1 MKPLLEA
8 RQIRKQFS
16 GVAVLKG
23 IDFTLCAGQVHAL
36 MGGNGAGKS
45 TLMKIIAGVETPDSG
60 ELTIGDRAFARLSP
74 ALAHQL
80 GIYLVPQEPMLFP
93 NLSVRENI
101 LFRLPKRADT
111 TARLQEKLQQ
121 LNCQINLDASASTL
135 EVADQQM
142 VEILRGLMREARIL
156 ILDEPTA
163 SLTPGETERLFSQ
176 IRALQALD
184 VGIVFISHKLPEIR
198 QLASH
203 ISVMR
208 DGAVVLS
215 GETATYRDEQ
225 LISAMTPASRDHT
238 LSDTQKLWLAL
249 PGNRR
254 TQAQD
259 FPVLRVEDLTGE
271 GFIDLNLEI
280 RAGEIVGLAGL
291 VGSGRTE
298 FAETLYGL
306 RPPRAGRIWLENREI
321 SNDSTRARLASGLV
335 YLPEDRQVS
344 GLFLDAP
351 VRWNTVMFNQPSWW
365 QQGKREAAV
374 VERYHRALGI
384 KLADGDQPVRTLSGG
399 NQQKVLLARCLEA
412 NPLLLI
418 VDEPTRGVDVSARAD
433 IYQLLKSVAA
443 QNVAVLMISSD
454 VDEFIG
460 LADRVLV
467 MHQGRYSGELAGAF
481 NGLLVVGLRIPAIVA
496 TLGTL
501 GLYRGVMLLWT
512 GGKWIEGLPDSL
524 KSLSEPAFIG
534 VSPLGWLVLALLLA
548 GGWLLSRTA
557 FGRDFYAVGDN
568 LAAARQL
575 GVAVNR
581 TRMLA
586 FTLNGMLAACAGIVF
601 AAQIGFVPNQTGS
614 GLEMKA
620 IAACVLGGI
629 SLLGGTGTLLGAF
642 LGAFF
647 LTQIDTVLV
656 LFRLPAWWNDFIAGL
671 VLLGVLVLDG
681 RLRQALARHQ
691 RALKYSRFQPGNKGG
706 KQVARFPERKSKEV
720 A

>member
-1 MKPLLEA
+1 MKTLFKNRELSAFFAIVALFAVLVALNPAYFSLQTLAMIFASSQILCLLA
-8 RQIRKQFS
+8 LGATLVMLTRNIDVS
-16 GVAVLKG
+16 VGSTVGLSAIAVGVALN
-23 IDFTLCAGQVHAL
+23 
-36 MGGNGAGKS
+36 NGYGLA
-45 TLMKIIAGVETPDSG
+45 TAI
-60 ELTIGDRAFARLSP
+60 AFA
-74 ALAHQL
+74 LA
-80 GIYLVPQEPMLFP
+80 I
-93 NLSVRENI
+93 
-101 LFRLPKRADT
+101 
-111 TARLQEKLQQ
+111 
-121 LNCQINLDASASTL
+121 
-135 EVADQQM
+135 
-142 VEILRGLMREARIL
+142 
-156 ILDEPTA
+156 
-163 SLTPGETERLFSQ
+163 
-176 IRALQALD
+176 
-184 VGIVFISHKLPEIR
+184 
-198 QLASH
+198 
-203 ISVMR
+203 
-208 DGAVVLS
+208 GA
-215 GETATYRDEQ
+215 
-225 LISAMTPASRDHT
+225 
-238 LSDTQKLWLAL
+238 
-249 PGNRR
+249 
-254 TQAQD
+254 
-259 FPVLRVEDLTGE
+259 
-271 GFIDLNLEI
+271 
-280 RAGEIVGLAGL
+280 
-291 VGSGRTE
+291 
-298 FAETLYGL
+298 
-306 RPPRAGRIWLENREI
+306 
-321 SNDSTRARLASGLV
+321 
-335 YLPEDRQVS
+335 
-344 GLFLDAP
+344 
-351 VRWNTVMFNQPSWW
+351 
-365 QQGKREAAV
+365 
-374 VERYHRALGI
+374 
-384 KLADGDQPVRTLSGG
+384 
-399 NQQKVLLARCLEA
+399 
-412 NPLLLI
+412 
-418 VDEPTRGVDVSARAD
+418 
-433 IYQLLKSVAA
+433 
-443 QNVAVLMISSD
+443 
-454 VDEFIG
+454 
-460 LADRVLV
+460 
-467 MHQGRYSGELAGAF
+467 LAGAF

-706 KQVARFPERKSKEV
+706 KQIARFPERKSKEV

>member
-1 MKPLLEA
+1 MKTLLKNRELSA
-8 RQIRKQFS
+8 FFAIVALFVVLVALNPAYFSLQTLAMIFASSQILCLLALGATLVMLTRNIDVS
-16 GVAVLKG
+16 VGSTVGLCAIAVGVALN
-23 IDFTLCAGQVHAL
+23 
-36 MGGNGAGKS
+36 NGYGLVTA
-45 TLMKIIAGVETPDSG
+45 IV
-60 ELTIGDRAFARLSP
+60 F
-74 ALAHQL
+74 ALA
-80 GIYLVPQEPMLFP
+80 I
-93 NLSVRENI
+93 
-101 LFRLPKRADT
+101 
-111 TARLQEKLQQ
+111 
-121 LNCQINLDASASTL
+121 
-135 EVADQQM
+135 
-142 VEILRGLMREARIL
+142 
-156 ILDEPTA
+156 
-163 SLTPGETERLFSQ
+163 
-176 IRALQALD
+176 
-184 VGIVFISHKLPEIR
+184 
-198 QLASH
+198 
-203 ISVMR
+203 
-208 DGAVVLS
+208 GA
-215 GETATYRDEQ
+215 
-225 LISAMTPASRDHT
+225 
-238 LSDTQKLWLAL
+238 
-249 PGNRR
+249 
-254 TQAQD
+254 
-259 FPVLRVEDLTGE
+259 
-271 GFIDLNLEI
+271 
-280 RAGEIVGLAGL
+280 
-291 VGSGRTE
+291 
-298 FAETLYGL
+298 
-306 RPPRAGRIWLENREI
+306 
-321 SNDSTRARLASGLV
+321 
-335 YLPEDRQVS
+335 
-344 GLFLDAP
+344 
-351 VRWNTVMFNQPSWW
+351 
-365 QQGKREAAV
+365 
-374 VERYHRALGI
+374 
-384 KLADGDQPVRTLSGG
+384 
-399 NQQKVLLARCLEA
+399 
-412 NPLLLI
+412 
-418 VDEPTRGVDVSARAD
+418 
-433 IYQLLKSVAA
+433 
-443 QNVAVLMISSD
+443 
-454 VDEFIG
+454 
-460 LADRVLV
+460 
-467 MHQGRYSGELAGAF
+467 LAGAF

-681 RLRQALARHQ
+681 RLRQALARQQ

>member
-1 MKPLLEA
+1 MKTLLKNRELSA
-8 RQIRKQFS
+8 FFAIVALFVVLVALNPAYFSLQTLAMIFASSQILCLLALGATLVMLTRNIDVS
-16 GVAVLKG
+16 VGSTVGLCAIAVGVALN
-23 IDFTLCAGQVHAL
+23 
-36 MGGNGAGKS
+36 NGYGLA
-45 TLMKIIAGVETPDSG
+45 TAI
-60 ELTIGDRAFARLSP
+60 AFAF
-74 ALAHQL
+74 ALA
-80 GIYLVPQEPMLFP
+80 I
-93 NLSVRENI
+93 
-101 LFRLPKRADT
+101 
-111 TARLQEKLQQ
+111 
-121 LNCQINLDASASTL
+121 
-135 EVADQQM
+135 
-142 VEILRGLMREARIL
+142 
-156 ILDEPTA
+156 
-163 SLTPGETERLFSQ
+163 
-176 IRALQALD
+176 
-184 VGIVFISHKLPEIR
+184 
-198 QLASH
+198 
-203 ISVMR
+203 
-208 DGAVVLS
+208 GA
-215 GETATYRDEQ
+215 
-225 LISAMTPASRDHT
+225 
-238 LSDTQKLWLAL
+238 
-249 PGNRR
+249 
-254 TQAQD
+254 
-259 FPVLRVEDLTGE
+259 
-271 GFIDLNLEI
+271 
-280 RAGEIVGLAGL
+280 
-291 VGSGRTE
+291 
-298 FAETLYGL
+298 
-306 RPPRAGRIWLENREI
+306 
-321 SNDSTRARLASGLV
+321 
-335 YLPEDRQVS
+335 
-344 GLFLDAP
+344 
-351 VRWNTVMFNQPSWW
+351 
-365 QQGKREAAV
+365 
-374 VERYHRALGI
+374 
-384 KLADGDQPVRTLSGG
+384 
-399 NQQKVLLARCLEA
+399 
-412 NPLLLI
+412 
-418 VDEPTRGVDVSARAD
+418 
-433 IYQLLKSVAA
+433 
-443 QNVAVLMISSD
+443 
-454 VDEFIG
+454 
-460 LADRVLV
+460 
-467 MHQGRYSGELAGAF
+467 LAGAF

>member
-1 MKPLLEA
+1 MKTLLKNRELSA
-8 RQIRKQFS
+8 FFAIVALFAVLAALNPAYFSLQTLAMIFASSQILCLLALGATLVMLTRNIDVS
-16 GVAVLKG
+16 VGSTVGLCAIAVGVALN
-23 IDFTLCAGQVHAL
+23 
-36 MGGNGAGKS
+36 NGYGLA
-45 TLMKIIAGVETPDSG
+45 TAI
-60 ELTIGDRAFARLSP
+60 AFA
-74 ALAHQL
+74 LA
-80 GIYLVPQEPMLFP
+80 I
-93 NLSVRENI
+93 
-101 LFRLPKRADT
+101 
-111 TARLQEKLQQ
+111 
-121 LNCQINLDASASTL
+121 
-135 EVADQQM
+135 
-142 VEILRGLMREARIL
+142 
-156 ILDEPTA
+156 
-163 SLTPGETERLFSQ
+163 
-176 IRALQALD
+176 
-184 VGIVFISHKLPEIR
+184 
-198 QLASH
+198 
-203 ISVMR
+203 
-208 DGAVVLS
+208 GA
-215 GETATYRDEQ
+215 
-225 LISAMTPASRDHT
+225 
-238 LSDTQKLWLAL
+238 
-249 PGNRR
+249 
-254 TQAQD
+254 
-259 FPVLRVEDLTGE
+259 
-271 GFIDLNLEI
+271 
-280 RAGEIVGLAGL
+280 
-291 VGSGRTE
+291 
-298 FAETLYGL
+298 
-306 RPPRAGRIWLENREI
+306 
-321 SNDSTRARLASGLV
+321 
-335 YLPEDRQVS
+335 
-344 GLFLDAP
+344 
-351 VRWNTVMFNQPSWW
+351 
-365 QQGKREAAV
+365 
-374 VERYHRALGI
+374 
-384 KLADGDQPVRTLSGG
+384 
-399 NQQKVLLARCLEA
+399 
-412 NPLLLI
+412 
-418 VDEPTRGVDVSARAD
+418 
-433 IYQLLKSVAA
+433 
-443 QNVAVLMISSD
+443 
-454 VDEFIG
+454 
-460 LADRVLV
+460 
-467 MHQGRYSGELAGAF
+467 LAGAF

-501 GLYRGVMLLWT
+501 GLYRGVMLPWT

>member
-1 MKPLLEA
+1 MKTLLKNRELSA
-8 RQIRKQFS
+8 FFAIVALFVVLVALNPAYFSLQTLAMIFASSQILCLLALGATLVMLTRNIDVS
-16 GVAVLKG
+16 VGSTVGLCAIAVGVALN
-23 IDFTLCAGQVHAL
+23 
-36 MGGNGAGKS
+36 NGYGLA
-45 TLMKIIAGVETPDSG
+45 TAI
-60 ELTIGDRAFARLSP
+60 AFA
-74 ALAHQL
+74 LA
-80 GIYLVPQEPMLFP
+80 I
-93 NLSVRENI
+93 
-101 LFRLPKRADT
+101 
-111 TARLQEKLQQ
+111 
-121 LNCQINLDASASTL
+121 
-135 EVADQQM
+135 
-142 VEILRGLMREARIL
+142 
-156 ILDEPTA
+156 
-163 SLTPGETERLFSQ
+163 
-176 IRALQALD
+176 
-184 VGIVFISHKLPEIR
+184 
-198 QLASH
+198 
-203 ISVMR
+203 
-208 DGAVVLS
+208 GA
-215 GETATYRDEQ
+215 
-225 LISAMTPASRDHT
+225 
-238 LSDTQKLWLAL
+238 
-249 PGNRR
+249 
-254 TQAQD
+254 
-259 FPVLRVEDLTGE
+259 
-271 GFIDLNLEI
+271 
-280 RAGEIVGLAGL
+280 
-291 VGSGRTE
+291 
-298 FAETLYGL
+298 
-306 RPPRAGRIWLENREI
+306 
-321 SNDSTRARLASGLV
+321 
-335 YLPEDRQVS
+335 
-344 GLFLDAP
+344 
-351 VRWNTVMFNQPSWW
+351 
-365 QQGKREAAV
+365 
-374 VERYHRALGI
+374 
-384 KLADGDQPVRTLSGG
+384 
-399 NQQKVLLARCLEA
+399 
-412 NPLLLI
+412 
-418 VDEPTRGVDVSARAD
+418 
-433 IYQLLKSVAA
+433 
-443 QNVAVLMISSD
+443 
-454 VDEFIG
+454 
-460 LADRVLV
+460 
-467 MHQGRYSGELAGAF
+467 LAGAF

-671 VLLGVLVLDG
+671 VLLGALVLDG
-681 RLRQALARHQ
+681 RLRQVLARHQ

>member
-1 MKPLLEA
+1 MKTLLKNRELSA
-8 RQIRKQFS
+8 FFAIVALFIVLVALNPAYFSLQTLAMIFVSSQILCLLALGATLVMLTRNIDVS
-16 GVAVLKG
+16 VGSTVGLCAIAVGVALN
-23 IDFTLCAGQVHAL
+23 
-36 MGGNGAGKS
+36 NGYGLA
-45 TLMKIIAGVETPDSG
+45 TAIAFA
-60 ELTIGDRAFARLSP
+60 LTIGA
-74 ALAHQL
+74 
-80 GIYLVPQEPMLFP
+80 
-93 NLSVRENI
+93 
-101 LFRLPKRADT
+101 
-111 TARLQEKLQQ
+111 
-121 LNCQINLDASASTL
+121 
-135 EVADQQM
+135 
-142 VEILRGLMREARIL
+142 
-156 ILDEPTA
+156 
-163 SLTPGETERLFSQ
+163 
-176 IRALQALD
+176 
-184 VGIVFISHKLPEIR
+184 
-198 QLASH
+198 
-203 ISVMR
+203 
-208 DGAVVLS
+208 
-215 GETATYRDEQ
+215 
-225 LISAMTPASRDHT
+225 
-238 LSDTQKLWLAL
+238 
-249 PGNRR
+249 
-254 TQAQD
+254 
-259 FPVLRVEDLTGE
+259 
-271 GFIDLNLEI
+271 
-280 RAGEIVGLAGL
+280 
-291 VGSGRTE
+291 
-298 FAETLYGL
+298 
-306 RPPRAGRIWLENREI
+306 
-321 SNDSTRARLASGLV
+321 
-335 YLPEDRQVS
+335 
-344 GLFLDAP
+344 
-351 VRWNTVMFNQPSWW
+351 
-365 QQGKREAAV
+365 
-374 VERYHRALGI
+374 
-384 KLADGDQPVRTLSGG
+384 
-399 NQQKVLLARCLEA
+399 
-412 NPLLLI
+412 
-418 VDEPTRGVDVSARAD
+418 
-433 IYQLLKSVAA
+433 
-443 QNVAVLMISSD
+443 
-454 VDEFIG
+454 
-460 LADRVLV
+460 
-467 MHQGRYSGELAGAF
+467 LAGAF

>member
-1 MKPLLEA
+1 MKTLLKNRELSA
-8 RQIRKQFS
+8 FFAIVALFVVLVALNPAYFSLQTLAMIFSSSQILCLLALGATLVMLTRNIDVS
-16 GVAVLKG
+16 VGSTVGLCAIAVGVALN
-23 IDFTLCAGQVHAL
+23 
-36 MGGNGAGKS
+36 NGYGLA
-45 TLMKIIAGVETPDSG
+45 TAI
-60 ELTIGDRAFARLSP
+60 AFA
-74 ALAHQL
+74 LA
-80 GIYLVPQEPMLFP
+80 I
-93 NLSVRENI
+93 
-101 LFRLPKRADT
+101 
-111 TARLQEKLQQ
+111 
-121 LNCQINLDASASTL
+121 
-135 EVADQQM
+135 
-142 VEILRGLMREARIL
+142 
-156 ILDEPTA
+156 
-163 SLTPGETERLFSQ
+163 
-176 IRALQALD
+176 
-184 VGIVFISHKLPEIR
+184 
-198 QLASH
+198 
-203 ISVMR
+203 
-208 DGAVVLS
+208 GA
-215 GETATYRDEQ
+215 
-225 LISAMTPASRDHT
+225 
-238 LSDTQKLWLAL
+238 
-249 PGNRR
+249 
-254 TQAQD
+254 
-259 FPVLRVEDLTGE
+259 
-271 GFIDLNLEI
+271 
-280 RAGEIVGLAGL
+280 
-291 VGSGRTE
+291 
-298 FAETLYGL
+298 
-306 RPPRAGRIWLENREI
+306 
-321 SNDSTRARLASGLV
+321 
-335 YLPEDRQVS
+335 
-344 GLFLDAP
+344 
-351 VRWNTVMFNQPSWW
+351 
-365 QQGKREAAV
+365 
-374 VERYHRALGI
+374 
-384 KLADGDQPVRTLSGG
+384 
-399 NQQKVLLARCLEA
+399 
-412 NPLLLI
+412 
-418 VDEPTRGVDVSARAD
+418 
-433 IYQLLKSVAA
+433 
-443 QNVAVLMISSD
+443 
-454 VDEFIG
+454 
-460 LADRVLV
+460 
-467 MHQGRYSGELAGAF
+467 LAGAF

-534 VSPLGWLVLALLLA
+534 VSPLGWLVLALMLA

-557 FGRDFYAVGDN
+557 FGRDFYAAGDN

>member
-1 MKPLLEA
+1 MKTLLKNRELSA
-8 RQIRKQFS
+8 FFAIVALFAVLVALNPAYFSLQTLAMIFASSQILCLLALGATLVMLTRNIDVS
-16 GVAVLKG
+16 VGSTVGLCAIAVGVALN
-23 IDFTLCAGQVHAL
+23 
-36 MGGNGAGKS
+36 NGYGLA
-45 TLMKIIAGVETPDSG
+45 TAI
-60 ELTIGDRAFARLSP
+60 AFA
-74 ALAHQL
+74 LA
-80 GIYLVPQEPMLFP
+80 I
-93 NLSVRENI
+93 
-101 LFRLPKRADT
+101 
-111 TARLQEKLQQ
+111 
-121 LNCQINLDASASTL
+121 
-135 EVADQQM
+135 
-142 VEILRGLMREARIL
+142 
-156 ILDEPTA
+156 
-163 SLTPGETERLFSQ
+163 
-176 IRALQALD
+176 
-184 VGIVFISHKLPEIR
+184 
-198 QLASH
+198 
-203 ISVMR
+203 
-208 DGAVVLS
+208 GA
-215 GETATYRDEQ
+215 
-225 LISAMTPASRDHT
+225 
-238 LSDTQKLWLAL
+238 
-249 PGNRR
+249 
-254 TQAQD
+254 
-259 FPVLRVEDLTGE
+259 
-271 GFIDLNLEI
+271 
-280 RAGEIVGLAGL
+280 
-291 VGSGRTE
+291 
-298 FAETLYGL
+298 
-306 RPPRAGRIWLENREI
+306 
-321 SNDSTRARLASGLV
+321 
-335 YLPEDRQVS
+335 
-344 GLFLDAP
+344 
-351 VRWNTVMFNQPSWW
+351 
-365 QQGKREAAV
+365 
-374 VERYHRALGI
+374 
-384 KLADGDQPVRTLSGG
+384 
-399 NQQKVLLARCLEA
+399 
-412 NPLLLI
+412 
-418 VDEPTRGVDVSARAD
+418 
-433 IYQLLKSVAA
+433 
-443 QNVAVLMISSD
+443 
-454 VDEFIG
+454 
-460 LADRVLV
+460 
-467 MHQGRYSGELAGAF
+467 LAGAF

-656 LFRLPAWWNDFIAGL
+656 LFHLPAWWNDFIAGL

>member
-1 MKPLLEA
+1 MKTLLKNRELSA
-8 RQIRKQFS
+8 FFAIVALFAVLVALNPAYFSLQTLAMIFASSQILCLLALGATLVMLTRNIDVS
-16 GVAVLKG
+16 VGSTVGLSAIAVGVALN
-23 IDFTLCAGQVHAL
+23 
-36 MGGNGAGKS
+36 NGYGLA
-45 TLMKIIAGVETPDSG
+45 TAI
-60 ELTIGDRAFARLSP
+60 AFA
-74 ALAHQL
+74 LA
-80 GIYLVPQEPMLFP
+80 I
-93 NLSVRENI
+93 
-101 LFRLPKRADT
+101 
-111 TARLQEKLQQ
+111 
-121 LNCQINLDASASTL
+121 
-135 EVADQQM
+135 
-142 VEILRGLMREARIL
+142 
-156 ILDEPTA
+156 
-163 SLTPGETERLFSQ
+163 
-176 IRALQALD
+176 
-184 VGIVFISHKLPEIR
+184 
-198 QLASH
+198 
-203 ISVMR
+203 
-208 DGAVVLS
+208 GA
-215 GETATYRDEQ
+215 
-225 LISAMTPASRDHT
+225 
-238 LSDTQKLWLAL
+238 
-249 PGNRR
+249 
-254 TQAQD
+254 
-259 FPVLRVEDLTGE
+259 
-271 GFIDLNLEI
+271 
-280 RAGEIVGLAGL
+280 
-291 VGSGRTE
+291 
-298 FAETLYGL
+298 
-306 RPPRAGRIWLENREI
+306 
-321 SNDSTRARLASGLV
+321 
-335 YLPEDRQVS
+335 
-344 GLFLDAP
+344 
-351 VRWNTVMFNQPSWW
+351 
-365 QQGKREAAV
+365 
-374 VERYHRALGI
+374 
-384 KLADGDQPVRTLSGG
+384 
-399 NQQKVLLARCLEA
+399 
-412 NPLLLI
+412 
-418 VDEPTRGVDVSARAD
+418 
-433 IYQLLKSVAA
+433 
-443 QNVAVLMISSD
+443 
-454 VDEFIG
+454 
-460 LADRVLV
+460 
-467 MHQGRYSGELAGAF
+467 LAGAF

-691 RALKYSRFQPGNKGG
+691 RALKYGRFQPGNKGG

>member
-1 MKPLLEA
+1 MKTLLKNRELSA
-8 RQIRKQFS
+8 FFAIVALFVVLVALNPAYFSLQTLAMIFASSQILCLLALGATLVMLTRNIDVS
-16 GVAVLKG
+16 VGSTVGLCAIAVGVALN
-23 IDFTLCAGQVHAL
+23 
-36 MGGNGAGKS
+36 NGYGLA
-45 TLMKIIAGVETPDSG
+45 TAI
-60 ELTIGDRAFARLSP
+60 AFA
-74 ALAHQL
+74 LA
-80 GIYLVPQEPMLFP
+80 I
-93 NLSVRENI
+93 
-101 LFRLPKRADT
+101 
-111 TARLQEKLQQ
+111 
-121 LNCQINLDASASTL
+121 
-135 EVADQQM
+135 
-142 VEILRGLMREARIL
+142 
-156 ILDEPTA
+156 
-163 SLTPGETERLFSQ
+163 
-176 IRALQALD
+176 
-184 VGIVFISHKLPEIR
+184 
-198 QLASH
+198 
-203 ISVMR
+203 
-208 DGAVVLS
+208 GA
-215 GETATYRDEQ
+215 
-225 LISAMTPASRDHT
+225 
-238 LSDTQKLWLAL
+238 
-249 PGNRR
+249 
-254 TQAQD
+254 
-259 FPVLRVEDLTGE
+259 
-271 GFIDLNLEI
+271 
-280 RAGEIVGLAGL
+280 
-291 VGSGRTE
+291 
-298 FAETLYGL
+298 
-306 RPPRAGRIWLENREI
+306 
-321 SNDSTRARLASGLV
+321 
-335 YLPEDRQVS
+335 
-344 GLFLDAP
+344 
-351 VRWNTVMFNQPSWW
+351 
-365 QQGKREAAV
+365 
-374 VERYHRALGI
+374 
-384 KLADGDQPVRTLSGG
+384 
-399 NQQKVLLARCLEA
+399 
-412 NPLLLI
+412 
-418 VDEPTRGVDVSARAD
+418 
-433 IYQLLKSVAA
+433 
-443 QNVAVLMISSD
+443 
-454 VDEFIG
+454 
-460 LADRVLV
+460 
-467 MHQGRYSGELAGAF
+467 LAGAF

-656 LFRLPAWWNDFIAGL
+656 LFRLPAWWNHFIAGL

>member
-1 MKPLLEA
+1 MKTLLKNRELSA
-8 RQIRKQFS
+8 FFAIVALFVVLVALNPAYFSLQTLAMIFSSSQILCLLALGATLVMLTRNIDVS
-16 GVAVLKG
+16 VGSTVGLCAIAVGVALN
-23 IDFTLCAGQVHAL
+23 
-36 MGGNGAGKS
+36 NGYGLA
-45 TLMKIIAGVETPDSG
+45 TAI
-60 ELTIGDRAFARLSP
+60 AFA
-74 ALAHQL
+74 LA
-80 GIYLVPQEPMLFP
+80 I
-93 NLSVRENI
+93 
-101 LFRLPKRADT
+101 
-111 TARLQEKLQQ
+111 
-121 LNCQINLDASASTL
+121 
-135 EVADQQM
+135 
-142 VEILRGLMREARIL
+142 
-156 ILDEPTA
+156 
-163 SLTPGETERLFSQ
+163 
-176 IRALQALD
+176 
-184 VGIVFISHKLPEIR
+184 
-198 QLASH
+198 
-203 ISVMR
+203 
-208 DGAVVLS
+208 GA
-215 GETATYRDEQ
+215 
-225 LISAMTPASRDHT
+225 
-238 LSDTQKLWLAL
+238 
-249 PGNRR
+249 
-254 TQAQD
+254 
-259 FPVLRVEDLTGE
+259 
-271 GFIDLNLEI
+271 
-280 RAGEIVGLAGL
+280 
-291 VGSGRTE
+291 
-298 FAETLYGL
+298 
-306 RPPRAGRIWLENREI
+306 
-321 SNDSTRARLASGLV
+321 
-335 YLPEDRQVS
+335 
-344 GLFLDAP
+344 
-351 VRWNTVMFNQPSWW
+351 
-365 QQGKREAAV
+365 
-374 VERYHRALGI
+374 
-384 KLADGDQPVRTLSGG
+384 
-399 NQQKVLLARCLEA
+399 
-412 NPLLLI
+412 
-418 VDEPTRGVDVSARAD
+418 
-433 IYQLLKSVAA
+433 
-443 QNVAVLMISSD
+443 
-454 VDEFIG
+454 
-460 LADRVLV
+460 
-467 MHQGRYSGELAGAF
+467 LAGAF

-557 FGRDFYAVGDN
+557 FGRDFYAAGDN

-656 LFRLPAWWNDFIAGL
+656 LFRLPAWWNDFIVGL

>member
-1 MKPLLEA
+1 MKTLLKNRELSA
-8 RQIRKQFS
+8 FFAIVALFVVLVALNPAYFSLQTLAMIFASSQILCLLALGATLVMLIRNIDVS
-16 GVAVLKG
+16 VGSTVGLCAIAVGVALN
-23 IDFTLCAGQVHAL
+23 
-36 MGGNGAGKS
+36 NGYGLA
-45 TLMKIIAGVETPDSG
+45 TAI
-60 ELTIGDRAFARLSP
+60 AFA
-74 ALAHQL
+74 LA
-80 GIYLVPQEPMLFP
+80 I
-93 NLSVRENI
+93 
-101 LFRLPKRADT
+101 
-111 TARLQEKLQQ
+111 
-121 LNCQINLDASASTL
+121 
-135 EVADQQM
+135 
-142 VEILRGLMREARIL
+142 
-156 ILDEPTA
+156 
-163 SLTPGETERLFSQ
+163 
-176 IRALQALD
+176 
-184 VGIVFISHKLPEIR
+184 
-198 QLASH
+198 
-203 ISVMR
+203 
-208 DGAVVLS
+208 GA
-215 GETATYRDEQ
+215 
-225 LISAMTPASRDHT
+225 
-238 LSDTQKLWLAL
+238 
-249 PGNRR
+249 
-254 TQAQD
+254 
-259 FPVLRVEDLTGE
+259 
-271 GFIDLNLEI
+271 
-280 RAGEIVGLAGL
+280 
-291 VGSGRTE
+291 
-298 FAETLYGL
+298 
-306 RPPRAGRIWLENREI
+306 
-321 SNDSTRARLASGLV
+321 
-335 YLPEDRQVS
+335 
-344 GLFLDAP
+344 
-351 VRWNTVMFNQPSWW
+351 
-365 QQGKREAAV
+365 
-374 VERYHRALGI
+374 
-384 KLADGDQPVRTLSGG
+384 
-399 NQQKVLLARCLEA
+399 
-412 NPLLLI
+412 
-418 VDEPTRGVDVSARAD
+418 
-433 IYQLLKSVAA
+433 
-443 QNVAVLMISSD
+443 
-454 VDEFIG
+454 
-460 LADRVLV
+460 
-467 MHQGRYSGELAGAF
+467 LAGAF

-557 FGRDFYAVGDN
+557 FGRDFYAAGDN

>member
-1 MKPLLEA
+1 MKTLFKNRELSAFFAIVALFAVLVALNPAYFSLQTLAMIFASSQILCLLA
-8 RQIRKQFS
+8 LGATLVMLTRNIDVS
-16 GVAVLKG
+16 VGSTVGLSAIAVGVALN
-23 IDFTLCAGQVHAL
+23 
-36 MGGNGAGKS
+36 NGYGLA
-45 TLMKIIAGVETPDSG
+45 TAI
-60 ELTIGDRAFARLSP
+60 AFA
-74 ALAHQL
+74 LA
-80 GIYLVPQEPMLFP
+80 I
-93 NLSVRENI
+93 
-101 LFRLPKRADT
+101 
-111 TARLQEKLQQ
+111 
-121 LNCQINLDASASTL
+121 
-135 EVADQQM
+135 
-142 VEILRGLMREARIL
+142 
-156 ILDEPTA
+156 
-163 SLTPGETERLFSQ
+163 
-176 IRALQALD
+176 
-184 VGIVFISHKLPEIR
+184 
-198 QLASH
+198 
-203 ISVMR
+203 
-208 DGAVVLS
+208 
-215 GETATYRDEQ
+215 
-225 LISAMTPASRDHT
+225 
-238 LSDTQKLWLAL
+238 
-249 PGNRR
+249 
-254 TQAQD
+254 
-259 FPVLRVEDLTGE
+259 
-271 GFIDLNLEI
+271 
-280 RAGEIVGLAGL
+280 
-291 VGSGRTE
+291 
-298 FAETLYGL
+298 
-306 RPPRAGRIWLENREI
+306 
-321 SNDSTRARLASGLV
+321 
-335 YLPEDRQVS
+335 
-344 GLFLDAP
+344 
-351 VRWNTVMFNQPSWW
+351 
-365 QQGKREAAV
+365 
-374 VERYHRALGI
+374 
-384 KLADGDQPVRTLSGG
+384 
-399 NQQKVLLARCLEA
+399 
-412 NPLLLI
+412 
-418 VDEPTRGVDVSARAD
+418 GV
-433 IYQLLKSVAA
+433 
-443 QNVAVLMISSD
+443 
-454 VDEFIG
+454 
-460 LADRVLV
+460 
-467 MHQGRYSGELAGAF
+467 LAGAF

>member
-1 MKPLLEA
+1 MKTLLKNRELSA
-8 RQIRKQFS
+8 FFAIVALFAVLVALNPAYFSLQTLAMIFASSQILCLLALGATLVMLTRNIDVS
-16 GVAVLKG
+16 VGSSVGLCAITVGVALN
-23 IDFTLCAGQVHAL
+23 
-36 MGGNGAGKS
+36 NGYGLA
-45 TLMKIIAGVETPDSG
+45 TAI
-60 ELTIGDRAFARLSP
+60 AFA
-74 ALAHQL
+74 LA
-80 GIYLVPQEPMLFP
+80 I
-93 NLSVRENI
+93 
-101 LFRLPKRADT
+101 
-111 TARLQEKLQQ
+111 
-121 LNCQINLDASASTL
+121 
-135 EVADQQM
+135 
-142 VEILRGLMREARIL
+142 
-156 ILDEPTA
+156 
-163 SLTPGETERLFSQ
+163 
-176 IRALQALD
+176 
-184 VGIVFISHKLPEIR
+184 
-198 QLASH
+198 
-203 ISVMR
+203 
-208 DGAVVLS
+208 GA
-215 GETATYRDEQ
+215 
-225 LISAMTPASRDHT
+225 
-238 LSDTQKLWLAL
+238 
-249 PGNRR
+249 
-254 TQAQD
+254 
-259 FPVLRVEDLTGE
+259 
-271 GFIDLNLEI
+271 
-280 RAGEIVGLAGL
+280 
-291 VGSGRTE
+291 
-298 FAETLYGL
+298 
-306 RPPRAGRIWLENREI
+306 
-321 SNDSTRARLASGLV
+321 
-335 YLPEDRQVS
+335 
-344 GLFLDAP
+344 
-351 VRWNTVMFNQPSWW
+351 
-365 QQGKREAAV
+365 
-374 VERYHRALGI
+374 
-384 KLADGDQPVRTLSGG
+384 
-399 NQQKVLLARCLEA
+399 
-412 NPLLLI
+412 
-418 VDEPTRGVDVSARAD
+418 
-433 IYQLLKSVAA
+433 
-443 QNVAVLMISSD
+443 
-454 VDEFIG
+454 
-460 LADRVLV
+460 
-467 MHQGRYSGELAGAF
+467 LAGAF

-671 VLLGVLVLDG
+671 VLLVVLVLDG

>member
-1 MKPLLEA
+1 MKTLLKNRELSA
-8 RQIRKQFS
+8 FFAIVALFVVLVALNPAYFSLQTLAMIFASSQILCLLALGATLVMLTRNIDVS
-16 GVAVLKG
+16 VGSTVGLCAIAVGVALN
-23 IDFTLCAGQVHAL
+23 
-36 MGGNGAGKS
+36 NGYGLA
-45 TLMKIIAGVETPDSG
+45 TAI
-60 ELTIGDRAFARLSP
+60 AFA
-74 ALAHQL
+74 LA
-80 GIYLVPQEPMLFP
+80 I
-93 NLSVRENI
+93 
-101 LFRLPKRADT
+101 
-111 TARLQEKLQQ
+111 
-121 LNCQINLDASASTL
+121 
-135 EVADQQM
+135 
-142 VEILRGLMREARIL
+142 
-156 ILDEPTA
+156 
-163 SLTPGETERLFSQ
+163 
-176 IRALQALD
+176 
-184 VGIVFISHKLPEIR
+184 
-198 QLASH
+198 
-203 ISVMR
+203 
-208 DGAVVLS
+208 GA
-215 GETATYRDEQ
+215 
-225 LISAMTPASRDHT
+225 
-238 LSDTQKLWLAL
+238 
-249 PGNRR
+249 
-254 TQAQD
+254 
-259 FPVLRVEDLTGE
+259 
-271 GFIDLNLEI
+271 
-280 RAGEIVGLAGL
+280 
-291 VGSGRTE
+291 
-298 FAETLYGL
+298 
-306 RPPRAGRIWLENREI
+306 
-321 SNDSTRARLASGLV
+321 
-335 YLPEDRQVS
+335 
-344 GLFLDAP
+344 
-351 VRWNTVMFNQPSWW
+351 
-365 QQGKREAAV
+365 
-374 VERYHRALGI
+374 
-384 KLADGDQPVRTLSGG
+384 
-399 NQQKVLLARCLEA
+399 
-412 NPLLLI
+412 
-418 VDEPTRGVDVSARAD
+418 
-433 IYQLLKSVAA
+433 
-443 QNVAVLMISSD
+443 
-454 VDEFIG
+454 
-460 LADRVLV
+460 
-467 MHQGRYSGELAGAF
+467 LAGAF

-620 IAACVLGGI
+620 IASCVLGGI

>member
-1 MKPLLEA
+1 MKTLLKNRELSA
-8 RQIRKQFS
+8 FFAIVALFVVLVALNPAYFSLQTLAMIFASSQILCLLALGATLVMLTRNIDVS
-16 GVAVLKG
+16 VGSTVGLCAIAVGVALN
-23 IDFTLCAGQVHAL
+23 
-36 MGGNGAGKS
+36 NGYGLA
-45 TLMKIIAGVETPDSG
+45 TAI
-60 ELTIGDRAFARLSP
+60 AFA
-74 ALAHQL
+74 LA
-80 GIYLVPQEPMLFP
+80 I
-93 NLSVRENI
+93 
-101 LFRLPKRADT
+101 
-111 TARLQEKLQQ
+111 
-121 LNCQINLDASASTL
+121 
-135 EVADQQM
+135 
-142 VEILRGLMREARIL
+142 
-156 ILDEPTA
+156 
-163 SLTPGETERLFSQ
+163 
-176 IRALQALD
+176 
-184 VGIVFISHKLPEIR
+184 
-198 QLASH
+198 
-203 ISVMR
+203 
-208 DGAVVLS
+208 GA
-215 GETATYRDEQ
+215 
-225 LISAMTPASRDHT
+225 
-238 LSDTQKLWLAL
+238 
-249 PGNRR
+249 
-254 TQAQD
+254 
-259 FPVLRVEDLTGE
+259 
-271 GFIDLNLEI
+271 
-280 RAGEIVGLAGL
+280 
-291 VGSGRTE
+291 
-298 FAETLYGL
+298 
-306 RPPRAGRIWLENREI
+306 
-321 SNDSTRARLASGLV
+321 
-335 YLPEDRQVS
+335 
-344 GLFLDAP
+344 
-351 VRWNTVMFNQPSWW
+351 
-365 QQGKREAAV
+365 
-374 VERYHRALGI
+374 
-384 KLADGDQPVRTLSGG
+384 
-399 NQQKVLLARCLEA
+399 
-412 NPLLLI
+412 
-418 VDEPTRGVDVSARAD
+418 
-433 IYQLLKSVAA
+433 
-443 QNVAVLMISSD
+443 
-454 VDEFIG
+454 
-460 LADRVLV
+460 
-467 MHQGRYSGELAGAF
+467 LAGAF

-557 FGRDFYAVGDN
+557 FGRDFYAFGDN

>member
-1 MKPLLEA
+1 MKTLLKNRELSA
-8 RQIRKQFS
+8 FFAIVALFVVLVALNPAYFSLQTLAMIFASSQILCLLALGATLVMLTRNIDVS
-16 GVAVLKG
+16 VGSTVGLCAIAVGVALN
-23 IDFTLCAGQVHAL
+23 
-36 MGGNGAGKS
+36 NGYGLA
-45 TLMKIIAGVETPDSG
+45 TAI
-60 ELTIGDRAFARLSP
+60 AFA
-74 ALAHQL
+74 LA
-80 GIYLVPQEPMLFP
+80 I
-93 NLSVRENI
+93 
-101 LFRLPKRADT
+101 
-111 TARLQEKLQQ
+111 
-121 LNCQINLDASASTL
+121 
-135 EVADQQM
+135 
-142 VEILRGLMREARIL
+142 
-156 ILDEPTA
+156 
-163 SLTPGETERLFSQ
+163 
-176 IRALQALD
+176 
-184 VGIVFISHKLPEIR
+184 
-198 QLASH
+198 
-203 ISVMR
+203 
-208 DGAVVLS
+208 GA
-215 GETATYRDEQ
+215 
-225 LISAMTPASRDHT
+225 
-238 LSDTQKLWLAL
+238 
-249 PGNRR
+249 
-254 TQAQD
+254 
-259 FPVLRVEDLTGE
+259 
-271 GFIDLNLEI
+271 
-280 RAGEIVGLAGL
+280 
-291 VGSGRTE
+291 
-298 FAETLYGL
+298 
-306 RPPRAGRIWLENREI
+306 
-321 SNDSTRARLASGLV
+321 
-335 YLPEDRQVS
+335 
-344 GLFLDAP
+344 
-351 VRWNTVMFNQPSWW
+351 
-365 QQGKREAAV
+365 
-374 VERYHRALGI
+374 
-384 KLADGDQPVRTLSGG
+384 
-399 NQQKVLLARCLEA
+399 
-412 NPLLLI
+412 
-418 VDEPTRGVDVSARAD
+418 
-433 IYQLLKSVAA
+433 
-443 QNVAVLMISSD
+443 
-454 VDEFIG
+454 
-460 LADRVLV
+460 
-467 MHQGRYSGELAGAF
+467 LAGAF

-681 RLRQALARHQ
+681 RLRQAMARHQ

>member
-1 MKPLLEA
+1 MKTLLKNRELSA
-8 RQIRKQFS
+8 FFAIVALFVVLVALNPAYFSLQTLAMIFASSQILCLLALGATLVMLTRNIDVS
-16 GVAVLKG
+16 VGSTVGLCAIAVGVALN
-23 IDFTLCAGQVHAL
+23 
-36 MGGNGAGKS
+36 NGYGLA
-45 TLMKIIAGVETPDSG
+45 TAI
-60 ELTIGDRAFARLSP
+60 AFA
-74 ALAHQL
+74 LA
-80 GIYLVPQEPMLFP
+80 I
-93 NLSVRENI
+93 
-101 LFRLPKRADT
+101 
-111 TARLQEKLQQ
+111 
-121 LNCQINLDASASTL
+121 
-135 EVADQQM
+135 
-142 VEILRGLMREARIL
+142 
-156 ILDEPTA
+156 
-163 SLTPGETERLFSQ
+163 
-176 IRALQALD
+176 
-184 VGIVFISHKLPEIR
+184 
-198 QLASH
+198 
-203 ISVMR
+203 
-208 DGAVVLS
+208 GA
-215 GETATYRDEQ
+215 
-225 LISAMTPASRDHT
+225 
-238 LSDTQKLWLAL
+238 
-249 PGNRR
+249 
-254 TQAQD
+254 
-259 FPVLRVEDLTGE
+259 
-271 GFIDLNLEI
+271 
-280 RAGEIVGLAGL
+280 
-291 VGSGRTE
+291 
-298 FAETLYGL
+298 
-306 RPPRAGRIWLENREI
+306 
-321 SNDSTRARLASGLV
+321 
-335 YLPEDRQVS
+335 
-344 GLFLDAP
+344 
-351 VRWNTVMFNQPSWW
+351 
-365 QQGKREAAV
+365 
-374 VERYHRALGI
+374 
-384 KLADGDQPVRTLSGG
+384 
-399 NQQKVLLARCLEA
+399 
-412 NPLLLI
+412 
-418 VDEPTRGVDVSARAD
+418 
-433 IYQLLKSVAA
+433 
-443 QNVAVLMISSD
+443 
-454 VDEFIG
+454 
-460 LADRVLV
+460 
-467 MHQGRYSGELAGAF
+467 LAGAF

-656 LFRLPAWWNDFIAGL
+656 LFRLPAWWNDFIAGP

>member
-1 MKPLLEA
+1 MKTLFKNRELSAFFAIVALFAVLVALNPAYFSLQTLAMIFASSQILCLLA
-8 RQIRKQFS
+8 LGATLVMLTRNIDVS
-16 GVAVLKG
+16 VGSTVGLSAIAVGVALN
-23 IDFTLCAGQVHAL
+23 
-36 MGGNGAGKS
+36 NGYGLA
-45 TLMKIIAGVETPDSG
+45 TAI
-60 ELTIGDRAFARLSP
+60 AFA
-74 ALAHQL
+74 LA
-80 GIYLVPQEPMLFP
+80 I
-93 NLSVRENI
+93 
-101 LFRLPKRADT
+101 
-111 TARLQEKLQQ
+111 
-121 LNCQINLDASASTL
+121 
-135 EVADQQM
+135 
-142 VEILRGLMREARIL
+142 
-156 ILDEPTA
+156 
-163 SLTPGETERLFSQ
+163 
-176 IRALQALD
+176 
-184 VGIVFISHKLPEIR
+184 
-198 QLASH
+198 
-203 ISVMR
+203 
-208 DGAVVLS
+208 GA
-215 GETATYRDEQ
+215 
-225 LISAMTPASRDHT
+225 
-238 LSDTQKLWLAL
+238 
-249 PGNRR
+249 
-254 TQAQD
+254 
-259 FPVLRVEDLTGE
+259 
-271 GFIDLNLEI
+271 
-280 RAGEIVGLAGL
+280 
-291 VGSGRTE
+291 
-298 FAETLYGL
+298 
-306 RPPRAGRIWLENREI
+306 
-321 SNDSTRARLASGLV
+321 
-335 YLPEDRQVS
+335 
-344 GLFLDAP
+344 
-351 VRWNTVMFNQPSWW
+351 
-365 QQGKREAAV
+365 
-374 VERYHRALGI
+374 
-384 KLADGDQPVRTLSGG
+384 
-399 NQQKVLLARCLEA
+399 
-412 NPLLLI
+412 
-418 VDEPTRGVDVSARAD
+418 
-433 IYQLLKSVAA
+433 
-443 QNVAVLMISSD
+443 
-454 VDEFIG
+454 
-460 LADRVLV
+460 
-467 MHQGRYSGELAGAF
+467 LAGAF

-557 FGRDFYAVGDN
+557 FGRDFYAAGDN

-691 RALKYSRFQPGNKGG
+691 RALKYGRFQPGNKGG

>member
-1 MKPLLEA
+1 MKTLLKNRELSA
-8 RQIRKQFS
+8 FFAIVALFAVLVALNPAYFSLQTLAMIFASSQILCLLALGATLVMLTRNIDVS
-16 GVAVLKG
+16 VGSTVGLSAIAVGVALN
-23 IDFTLCAGQVHAL
+23 
-36 MGGNGAGKS
+36 NGYGLA
-45 TLMKIIAGVETPDSG
+45 TAI
-60 ELTIGDRAFARLSP
+60 AFA
-74 ALAHQL
+74 LA
-80 GIYLVPQEPMLFP
+80 I
-93 NLSVRENI
+93 
-101 LFRLPKRADT
+101 
-111 TARLQEKLQQ
+111 
-121 LNCQINLDASASTL
+121 
-135 EVADQQM
+135 
-142 VEILRGLMREARIL
+142 
-156 ILDEPTA
+156 
-163 SLTPGETERLFSQ
+163 
-176 IRALQALD
+176 
-184 VGIVFISHKLPEIR
+184 
-198 QLASH
+198 
-203 ISVMR
+203 
-208 DGAVVLS
+208 GA
-215 GETATYRDEQ
+215 
-225 LISAMTPASRDHT
+225 
-238 LSDTQKLWLAL
+238 
-249 PGNRR
+249 
-254 TQAQD
+254 
-259 FPVLRVEDLTGE
+259 
-271 GFIDLNLEI
+271 
-280 RAGEIVGLAGL
+280 
-291 VGSGRTE
+291 
-298 FAETLYGL
+298 
-306 RPPRAGRIWLENREI
+306 
-321 SNDSTRARLASGLV
+321 
-335 YLPEDRQVS
+335 
-344 GLFLDAP
+344 
-351 VRWNTVMFNQPSWW
+351 
-365 QQGKREAAV
+365 
-374 VERYHRALGI
+374 
-384 KLADGDQPVRTLSGG
+384 
-399 NQQKVLLARCLEA
+399 
-412 NPLLLI
+412 
-418 VDEPTRGVDVSARAD
+418 
-433 IYQLLKSVAA
+433 
-443 QNVAVLMISSD
+443 
-454 VDEFIG
+454 
-460 LADRVLV
+460 
-467 MHQGRYSGELAGAF
+467 LAGAF

>member
-1 MKPLLEA
+1 MKTLLKNRELSA
-8 RQIRKQFS
+8 FFAIVALFVVLVALNPAYFSLQTLAMIFSSSQILCLLALGATLVMLTRNIDVS
-16 GVAVLKG
+16 VGSTVGLCAIAVGVALN
-23 IDFTLCAGQVHAL
+23 
-36 MGGNGAGKS
+36 NGYGLA
-45 TLMKIIAGVETPDSG
+45 TAI
-60 ELTIGDRAFARLSP
+60 AFA
-74 ALAHQL
+74 LA
-80 GIYLVPQEPMLFP
+80 I
-93 NLSVRENI
+93 
-101 LFRLPKRADT
+101 
-111 TARLQEKLQQ
+111 
-121 LNCQINLDASASTL
+121 
-135 EVADQQM
+135 
-142 VEILRGLMREARIL
+142 
-156 ILDEPTA
+156 
-163 SLTPGETERLFSQ
+163 
-176 IRALQALD
+176 
-184 VGIVFISHKLPEIR
+184 
-198 QLASH
+198 
-203 ISVMR
+203 
-208 DGAVVLS
+208 GA
-215 GETATYRDEQ
+215 
-225 LISAMTPASRDHT
+225 
-238 LSDTQKLWLAL
+238 
-249 PGNRR
+249 
-254 TQAQD
+254 
-259 FPVLRVEDLTGE
+259 
-271 GFIDLNLEI
+271 
-280 RAGEIVGLAGL
+280 
-291 VGSGRTE
+291 
-298 FAETLYGL
+298 
-306 RPPRAGRIWLENREI
+306 
-321 SNDSTRARLASGLV
+321 
-335 YLPEDRQVS
+335 
-344 GLFLDAP
+344 
-351 VRWNTVMFNQPSWW
+351 
-365 QQGKREAAV
+365 
-374 VERYHRALGI
+374 
-384 KLADGDQPVRTLSGG
+384 
-399 NQQKVLLARCLEA
+399 
-412 NPLLLI
+412 
-418 VDEPTRGVDVSARAD
+418 
-433 IYQLLKSVAA
+433 
-443 QNVAVLMISSD
+443 
-454 VDEFIG
+454 
-460 LADRVLV
+460 
-467 MHQGRYSGELAGAF
+467 LAGAF

-557 FGRDFYAVGDN
+557 FGRDFYAAGNN

>member
-1 MKPLLEA
+1 MKTLLKNRELSA
-8 RQIRKQFS
+8 FFAIVALFVVLVALNPAYFSLQTLAMIFASSQILCLLALGATLVMLTRNIDVS
-16 GVAVLKG
+16 VGSTVGLCAIAVGVALN
-23 IDFTLCAGQVHAL
+23 
-36 MGGNGAGKS
+36 NGYGLA
-45 TLMKIIAGVETPDSG
+45 TAI
-60 ELTIGDRAFARLSP
+60 AFA
-74 ALAHQL
+74 LA
-80 GIYLVPQEPMLFP
+80 I
-93 NLSVRENI
+93 
-101 LFRLPKRADT
+101 
-111 TARLQEKLQQ
+111 
-121 LNCQINLDASASTL
+121 
-135 EVADQQM
+135 
-142 VEILRGLMREARIL
+142 
-156 ILDEPTA
+156 
-163 SLTPGETERLFSQ
+163 
-176 IRALQALD
+176 
-184 VGIVFISHKLPEIR
+184 
-198 QLASH
+198 
-203 ISVMR
+203 
-208 DGAVVLS
+208 GA
-215 GETATYRDEQ
+215 
-225 LISAMTPASRDHT
+225 
-238 LSDTQKLWLAL
+238 
-249 PGNRR
+249 
-254 TQAQD
+254 
-259 FPVLRVEDLTGE
+259 
-271 GFIDLNLEI
+271 
-280 RAGEIVGLAGL
+280 
-291 VGSGRTE
+291 
-298 FAETLYGL
+298 
-306 RPPRAGRIWLENREI
+306 
-321 SNDSTRARLASGLV
+321 
-335 YLPEDRQVS
+335 
-344 GLFLDAP
+344 
-351 VRWNTVMFNQPSWW
+351 
-365 QQGKREAAV
+365 
-374 VERYHRALGI
+374 
-384 KLADGDQPVRTLSGG
+384 
-399 NQQKVLLARCLEA
+399 
-412 NPLLLI
+412 
-418 VDEPTRGVDVSARAD
+418 
-433 IYQLLKSVAA
+433 
-443 QNVAVLMISSD
+443 
-454 VDEFIG
+454 
-460 LADRVLV
+460 
-467 MHQGRYSGELAGAF
+467 LAGAF

-534 VSPLGWLVLALLLA
+534 VSPLGWLVLALLLV

-586 FTLNGMLAACAGIVF
+586 FTLNGVLAACAGIVF

>member
-1 MKPLLEA
+1 MKTLLKNRELSA
-8 RQIRKQFS
+8 FFAIVALFAVLVALNPAYFSLQTLAMIFASSQILCLLALGATLVMLTRNIDVS
-16 GVAVLKG
+16 VGSTVGLCAIAVGVALN
-23 IDFTLCAGQVHAL
+23 
-36 MGGNGAGKS
+36 NGYGLA
-45 TLMKIIAGVETPDSG
+45 TAI
-60 ELTIGDRAFARLSP
+60 AFA
-74 ALAHQL
+74 LA
-80 GIYLVPQEPMLFP
+80 I
-93 NLSVRENI
+93 
-101 LFRLPKRADT
+101 
-111 TARLQEKLQQ
+111 
-121 LNCQINLDASASTL
+121 
-135 EVADQQM
+135 
-142 VEILRGLMREARIL
+142 
-156 ILDEPTA
+156 
-163 SLTPGETERLFSQ
+163 
-176 IRALQALD
+176 
-184 VGIVFISHKLPEIR
+184 
-198 QLASH
+198 
-203 ISVMR
+203 
-208 DGAVVLS
+208 GA
-215 GETATYRDEQ
+215 
-225 LISAMTPASRDHT
+225 
-238 LSDTQKLWLAL
+238 
-249 PGNRR
+249 
-254 TQAQD
+254 
-259 FPVLRVEDLTGE
+259 
-271 GFIDLNLEI
+271 
-280 RAGEIVGLAGL
+280 
-291 VGSGRTE
+291 
-298 FAETLYGL
+298 
-306 RPPRAGRIWLENREI
+306 
-321 SNDSTRARLASGLV
+321 
-335 YLPEDRQVS
+335 
-344 GLFLDAP
+344 
-351 VRWNTVMFNQPSWW
+351 
-365 QQGKREAAV
+365 
-374 VERYHRALGI
+374 
-384 KLADGDQPVRTLSGG
+384 
-399 NQQKVLLARCLEA
+399 
-412 NPLLLI
+412 
-418 VDEPTRGVDVSARAD
+418 
-433 IYQLLKSVAA
+433 
-443 QNVAVLMISSD
+443 
-454 VDEFIG
+454 
-460 LADRVLV
+460 
-467 MHQGRYSGELAGAF
+467 LAGAF

-548 GGWLLSRTA
+548 GGWLLSRPA

>member
-1 MKPLLEA
+1 MKTLLKNRELSA
-8 RQIRKQFS
+8 FFAIVALFVVLVALNPAYFSLQTLAMIFSSSQILCLLALGATLVMLTRNIDVS
-16 GVAVLKG
+16 VGSTVGLCAVGVALN
-23 IDFTLCAGQVHAL
+23 
-36 MGGNGAGKS
+36 NGYGLA
-45 TLMKIIAGVETPDSG
+45 TAI
-60 ELTIGDRAFARLSP
+60 AFA
-74 ALAHQL
+74 LA
-80 GIYLVPQEPMLFP
+80 I
-93 NLSVRENI
+93 
-101 LFRLPKRADT
+101 
-111 TARLQEKLQQ
+111 
-121 LNCQINLDASASTL
+121 
-135 EVADQQM
+135 
-142 VEILRGLMREARIL
+142 
-156 ILDEPTA
+156 
-163 SLTPGETERLFSQ
+163 
-176 IRALQALD
+176 
-184 VGIVFISHKLPEIR
+184 
-198 QLASH
+198 
-203 ISVMR
+203 
-208 DGAVVLS
+208 GA
-215 GETATYRDEQ
+215 
-225 LISAMTPASRDHT
+225 
-238 LSDTQKLWLAL
+238 
-249 PGNRR
+249 
-254 TQAQD
+254 
-259 FPVLRVEDLTGE
+259 
-271 GFIDLNLEI
+271 
-280 RAGEIVGLAGL
+280 
-291 VGSGRTE
+291 
-298 FAETLYGL
+298 
-306 RPPRAGRIWLENREI
+306 
-321 SNDSTRARLASGLV
+321 
-335 YLPEDRQVS
+335 
-344 GLFLDAP
+344 
-351 VRWNTVMFNQPSWW
+351 
-365 QQGKREAAV
+365 
-374 VERYHRALGI
+374 
-384 KLADGDQPVRTLSGG
+384 
-399 NQQKVLLARCLEA
+399 
-412 NPLLLI
+412 
-418 VDEPTRGVDVSARAD
+418 
-433 IYQLLKSVAA
+433 
-443 QNVAVLMISSD
+443 
-454 VDEFIG
+454 
-460 LADRVLV
+460 
-467 MHQGRYSGELAGAF
+467 LAGAF

>member
-1 MKPLLEA
+1 MKTLLKNRELSA
-8 RQIRKQFS
+8 FFAIVALFVVLVALNPAYFSLQTLTMIFASSQILCLLALGATLVMLTRNIDVS
-16 GVAVLKG
+16 VGSTVGLCAIAVGVALN
-23 IDFTLCAGQVHAL
+23 
-36 MGGNGAGKS
+36 NGYGLA
-45 TLMKIIAGVETPDSG
+45 TAI
-60 ELTIGDRAFARLSP
+60 AFA
-74 ALAHQL
+74 LA
-80 GIYLVPQEPMLFP
+80 I
-93 NLSVRENI
+93 
-101 LFRLPKRADT
+101 
-111 TARLQEKLQQ
+111 
-121 LNCQINLDASASTL
+121 
-135 EVADQQM
+135 
-142 VEILRGLMREARIL
+142 
-156 ILDEPTA
+156 
-163 SLTPGETERLFSQ
+163 
-176 IRALQALD
+176 
-184 VGIVFISHKLPEIR
+184 
-198 QLASH
+198 
-203 ISVMR
+203 
-208 DGAVVLS
+208 GA
-215 GETATYRDEQ
+215 
-225 LISAMTPASRDHT
+225 
-238 LSDTQKLWLAL
+238 
-249 PGNRR
+249 
-254 TQAQD
+254 
-259 FPVLRVEDLTGE
+259 
-271 GFIDLNLEI
+271 
-280 RAGEIVGLAGL
+280 
-291 VGSGRTE
+291 
-298 FAETLYGL
+298 
-306 RPPRAGRIWLENREI
+306 
-321 SNDSTRARLASGLV
+321 
-335 YLPEDRQVS
+335 
-344 GLFLDAP
+344 
-351 VRWNTVMFNQPSWW
+351 
-365 QQGKREAAV
+365 
-374 VERYHRALGI
+374 
-384 KLADGDQPVRTLSGG
+384 
-399 NQQKVLLARCLEA
+399 
-412 NPLLLI
+412 
-418 VDEPTRGVDVSARAD
+418 
-433 IYQLLKSVAA
+433 
-443 QNVAVLMISSD
+443 
-454 VDEFIG
+454 
-460 LADRVLV
+460 
-467 MHQGRYSGELAGAF
+467 LAGAF

-524 KSLSEPAFIG
+524 KSLSEPAFLG